1 MDAGL
6 RFTVSEFCPHLHFQ
20 PKSPEVDAQRKAM
33 PDGEAEQQKRLMER
47 ELLKGKG
54 PGPANRKLLQFL
66 C

>member
-1 MDAGL
+1 
-6 RFTVSEFCPHLHFQ
+6 
-20 PKSPEVDAQRKAM
+20 M

-54 PGPANRKLLQFL
+54 PGPANRKLFQLL